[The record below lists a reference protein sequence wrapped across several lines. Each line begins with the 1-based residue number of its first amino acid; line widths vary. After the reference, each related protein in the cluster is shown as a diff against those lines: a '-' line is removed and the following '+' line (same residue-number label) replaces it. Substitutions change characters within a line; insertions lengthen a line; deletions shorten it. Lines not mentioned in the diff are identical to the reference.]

1 MMYKLRANIN
11 VKRTQMY
18 NLKIEWG
25 KEWDTMAVEYSQS
38 KSKND
43 LEFVKQME
51 KLELDSDFIALRDE
65 LLRLYLEK
73 VRYVYALAF
82 F

>member
-1 MMYKLRANIN
+1 
-11 VKRTQMY
+11 
-18 NLKIEWG
+18 
-25 KEWDTMAVEYSQS
+25 
-38 KSKND
+38 
-43 LEFVKQME
+43 ME

>member
-1 MMYKLRANIN
+1 MS
-11 VKRTQMY
+11 Q
-18 NLKIEWG
+18 LKMEWT
-25 KEWDTMAVEYSQS
+25 KEWDKMAVECSTSNKKFDQEFN
-38 KSKND
+38 KKMEN
-43 LEFVKQME
+43 LEF
-51 KLELDSDFIALRDE
+51 DNDFVHLRDE

>member
-43 LEFVKQME
+43 
-51 KLELDSDFIALRDE
+51 
-65 LLRLYLEK
+65 
-73 VRYVYALAF
+73 
-82 F
+82 